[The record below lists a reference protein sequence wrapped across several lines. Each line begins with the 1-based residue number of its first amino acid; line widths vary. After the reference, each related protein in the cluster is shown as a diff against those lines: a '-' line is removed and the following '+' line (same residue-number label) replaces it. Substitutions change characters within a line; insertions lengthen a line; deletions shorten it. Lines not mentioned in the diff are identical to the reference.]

1 MSGTCAQETPHKL
14 VGVTIVG
21 ERRVALFEDARPGS
35 GGARFLP
42 LGATVAGYRLVDIQ
56 DDHVTLEGSDGERTI
71 LRLGAGAAVG
81 QPPSTA
87 HQRASEIERTR
98 AVQVKEERHAR
109 RAEENARAKAS
120 ARTERERQITE

>member
-1 MSGTCAQETPHKL
+1 MPRHRPLVAFGCASALLGASVSGTCAQETPHKL

-21 ERRVALFEDARPGS
+21 ERRVALFKDARPGS

-42 LGATVAGYRLVDIQ
+42 LGATVAGYRLVDIP

-81 QPPSTA
+81 PPPSTA
-87 HQRASEIERTR
+87 QQRASEIERTR
-98 AVQVKEERHAR
+98 AEIG
-109 RAEENARAKAS
+109 RAHV
-120 ARTERERQITE
+120 